1 MPEVSAKPETAAT
14 ATPSGTAS
22 DHAALSFV
30 NVFKTFADGT
40 AALSNISF
48 DVRDGE
54 FVTVVGPSGCG
65 KSTLLKIAS
74 KLIPAIA
81 GEVAG
86 RWPIICAPNW
96 SPTRSTWPSRIT
108 GSNRIAFCIPTAEHN
123 TCRPTTARGW
133 PISGSGIPSDEPVN
147 AWDNALAESFF
158 ASLKNER
165 VHHMVYPTRKKAKDD
180 TMATKGVLAYFDAL
194 TA

>member
-1 MPEVSAKPETAAT
+1 MPEVSATPETHPRRLRRA
-14 ATPSGTAS
+14 TAS
-22 DHAALSFV
+22 DLPALSFV
-30 NVFKTFADGT
+30 NVSKTFADGT

-54 FVTVVGPSGCG
+54 FVTIVGPSGCG

-74 KLIPAIA
+74 KLIPATA
-81 GEVAG
+81 ARSLVDG
-86 RWPIICAPNW
+86 RSSAHRIGHRRARHGRRE
-96 SPTRSTWPSRIT
+96 SPART
-108 GSNRIAFCIPTAEHN
+108 GLHSAFRPRN
-123 TCRPTTARGW
+123 TIHVGATTARGW